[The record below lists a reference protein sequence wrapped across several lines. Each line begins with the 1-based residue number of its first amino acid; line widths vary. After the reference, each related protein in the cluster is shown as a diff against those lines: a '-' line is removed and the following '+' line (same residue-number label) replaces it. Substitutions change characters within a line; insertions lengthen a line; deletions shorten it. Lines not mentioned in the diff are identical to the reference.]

1 MKFTVTLLLVIISC
15 SVYAGTTGEDVT
27 RTCLQQAISLV
38 NQLKAD
44 VYTDMDKSQ
53 SQEVL
58 RLATDNCNKY
68 FNNGNSK
75 QANVNTVAGKQGGTA
90 VDEEKD
96 WFTNYILDGE
106 AADKEGNRR
115 LKNLH
120 K

>member
-1 MKFTVTLLLVIISC
+1 MKFTVTTLLAIISC
-15 SVYAGTTGEDVT
+15 SVYAGPAGEDVSK
-27 RTCLQQAISLV
+27 TCLQQAISLV

-44 VYTDMDKSQ
+44 VFTDMDKSQ

-58 RLATDNCNKY
+58 RLATGNCNKY
-68 FNNGNSK
+68 FNNGNSN
-75 QANVNTVAGKQGGTA
+75 QANVNRVAGKQDAST

-96 WFTNYILDGE
+96 WFTNYILNGE
-106 AADKEGNRR
+106 PADKEGNRR